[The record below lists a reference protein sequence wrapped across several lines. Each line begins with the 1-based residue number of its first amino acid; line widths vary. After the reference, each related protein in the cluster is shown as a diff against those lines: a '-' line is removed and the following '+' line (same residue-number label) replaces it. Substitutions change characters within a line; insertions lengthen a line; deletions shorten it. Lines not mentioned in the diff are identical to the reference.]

1 MPRLIALSQ
10 IEGGTKIKEDIEEIK
25 EKMGTIKK
33 TAVFYF
39 KEYSG
44 LEEEIQIHIPYKG
57 TVAKLTAT
65 TLSDIDDLLFDV
77 WIGGAKAGTW
87 TIEDGFQEW
96 DVNLAIDHEPMR
108 IVLQAGSPY
117 AKHININAEIYI

>member
-25 EKMGTIKK
+25 EKMGAIKK

-39 KEYSG
+39 KEYNGS
-44 LEEEIQIHIPYKG
+44 EEEIQIHIPYKG

-65 TLSDIDDLLFDV
+65 TLSDIDGLLFDV

-96 DVNLAIDHEPMR
+96 DVDFAIDHEPMR